1 MWVYMVT
8 HFIFLFPMGN
18 RIKFNFAYVNY
29 LNDSIENIIFKC
41 EMLLALENEDKQQIK
56 IYSVT

>member
-1 MWVYMVT
+1 MVA

-18 RIKFNFAYVNY
+18 HIKSNFTHVSY

-56 IYSVT
+56 IYSET